1 LGKDTGRFRLL
12 GGYLHVREVGRSGD
26 GGEEGGGEEGGDEK
40 LLPQP

>member
-12 GGYLHVREVGRSGD
+12 VAYLHVREVGRSGD
-26 GGEEGGGEEGGDEK
+26 GGKEGGDEK